1 MGRDDIDRVGRRF
14 IGGKGGTMEHI
25 SDTVLGLTGLLALA
39 VLMLPVAG
47 RVNFPYTVLLA
58 AVGVLLGVVVLL
70 VDPRNLGIVGDFLA
84 ALHGFEITSEGVLFM
99 FLPALVF
106 EAALHINVRRLLDD
120 LVPILALAIVGLLIS
135 TFIIAYTM
143 NVVSDFDLV
152 VCLLLGAIV
161 SATDPV
167 AVVAIFKDLGAPKR
181 LAILVEGESL
191 FNDATAIVVFT
202 ILATMLLDNS
212 EPDVV
217 AGTVT
222 FVKVFVGGGVV
233 GYLMARGLCW
243 ILSRLRAAPL
253 VETTLTISLA
263 YLSFIVAEHYLH
275 VSGVVAVV
283 VAALVLGSY
292 GRTIIS
298 PGSWHALTETWE
310 QIGFWANT
318 LIFVLVGLAVPN
330 IMKNVGGEESWWIV
344 VLVVAAFFA
353 RAVIIYGLIPLLNR
367 IGMEQKVSIEYKTVM
382 FWGGL
387 RGAVSLALA
396 LAIMENPE
404 IDPKTRD
411 FIGIL
416 VTGFVLF
423 TLFVNAPTMQR
434 LLAMLGLDKLS
445 PAELAIRNRAM
456 ALSLSNIGE
465 SIESAAEAQSVD
477 PEIARD
483 IAGHYSGRVE
493 AVQSTMALMKDIADD
508 DWTRIGLATLG
519 NQERKACLKLFSDG
533 FVSSDVTRQL
543 LGQVDD
549 VLDGLK
555 AGGIEGYRAA
565 VDKRLGFG
573 LGFRL
578 ALQLQRR
585 LDWTGPLAQALADRF
600 EVLLATRT
608 ILREVLGKGLP
619 MVVSMVGEDTGERLS
634 ALLGERLTATE
645 RALNALR
652 LQYPDYARLLQ
663 QRHLGLAALRLERA
677 DYDAMLDTEVISK
690 EVFTDLERGLEARE
704 REFETRPTLDLGLE
718 PENLVRKVPFLA
730 MLPDDRIAAIAKLL
744 KPRLAI
750 PGERIVG
757 KGEAG
762 DAMYFISTGA
772 VEVALEPEPSPLGS
786 GDFFGE
792 IALLRDVPR
801 TADVTAQGFCD
812 LLTLSVRDFRGLLD
826 ATPEMRET
834 IERVARERLRAEDR
848 S

>member
-1 MGRDDIDRVGRRF
+1 
-14 IGGKGGTMEHI
+14 MENI

-70 VDPRNLGIVGDFLA
+70 VDPRNLGIVGDFLG

-135 TFIIAYTM
+135 TIILGYAM
-143 NVVSDFDLV
+143 SVVSDFELV

-202 ILATMLLDNS
+202 ILATMLLEESD
-212 EPDVV
+212 PDVV

-222 FVKVFVGGGVV
+222 FVKVFVGGGIV
-233 GYLMARGLCW
+233 GYLMTRGLCW
-243 ILSRLRAAPL
+243 ILSRLRDAPL

-298 PGSWHALTETWE
+298 PGTWHALTATWE

-330 IMKNVGGEESWWIV
+330 IMKGVGGRELWWIV

-396 LAIMENPE
+396 LAIMENAE

-411 FIGIL
+411 FVGIM

-423 TLFVNAPTMQR
+423 TLFVNAPTMQW

-493 AVQSTMALMKDIADD
+493 AVQSTMAAMKDIADD

-549 VLDGLK
+549 VLDVLK

-585 LDWTGPLAQALADRF
+585 LDWTGPLAQAPLAQALADRF

-619 MVVSMVGEDTGERLS
+619 MVVSMVGEDTGERLG

-690 EVFTDLERGLEARE
+690 EVYTDLERGLEARE

-826 ATPEMRET
+826 ANPEMRET
-834 IERVARERLRAEDR
+834 IERVARERLGAEDR